1 MVEQNISQK
10 IPKKERPIKINL
22 RGKLSNGYITFQ
34 NLSKNQDLGNTLKK
48 IQPPIR

>member
-22 RGKLSNGYITFQ
+22 RGKTKQRLHHIPK
-34 NLSKNQDLGNTLKK
+34 SK
-48 IQPPIR
+48 